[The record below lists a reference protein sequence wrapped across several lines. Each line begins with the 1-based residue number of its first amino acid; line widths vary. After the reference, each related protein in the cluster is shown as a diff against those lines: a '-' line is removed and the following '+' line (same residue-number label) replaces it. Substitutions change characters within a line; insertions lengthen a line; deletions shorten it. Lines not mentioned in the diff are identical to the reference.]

1 MIVNLQSDAKKEFKG
16 STAPSTP
23 HACIASK
30 PVTTAKGSCHETL
43 AGRYTSTTAKEKK
56 NHLKNIPRGWSNK
69 KKIVEIGRQYQ
80 LISQSFSYLGE
91 GLISLQYF

>member
-43 AGRYTSTTAKEKK
+43 AGDTRNNSKRKE
-56 NHLKNIPRGWSNK
+56 
-69 KKIVEIGRQYQ
+69 E
-80 LISQSFSYLGE
+80 
-91 GLISLQYF
+91 SLE